1 MVGRESSDSPEVSF
15 CDTTV
20 SDVDTM
26 HHMGPTVG
34 VVSTGEAEA
43 REWYVE
49 AGGRKSEWENI
60 WVMLVEGRGKN
71 DRV

>member
-1 MVGRESSDSPEVSF
+1 
-15 CDTTV
+15 
-20 SDVDTM
+20 M